1 MSNTIYINTTA
12 KPSISENYILLVDNI
27 NGNEY
32 EVIRVGGVLKLGPY
46 DITSDKMICSGTI
59 SSTRDTIGSNPPEKP
74 KIISDYI
81 SCGGNISFESS
92 ILEVEKIITSGG
104 GTTFTDCKVNLKE
117 IHGGIYSVN
126 SELNIGT
133 VTSNS
138 MIELNKDG
146 PGPAAVFQDVY
157 AMGGIKIGNNIR
169 IEGTLYVTGGGEII
183 GNSYIRNIKLQR
195 GSLTY
200 ESTNTEQMGSVE
212 VLGGNFT
219 YSGKN
224 KPNIK
229 SLAGAIILFGNDTI
243 VGDIQAEGSVEPYSS
258 NVVVISEDSNVTVK
272 KIMVDKISK
281 LYLENGSVL
290 KSTEAGQIGSL
301 GEDPTTGTMENI
313 TINPDLTLM
322 VGVKNIIIPNIP
334 QPEAVENLIGSLGD
348 DSNRIY

>member
-12 KPSISENYILLVDNI
+12 KPSISENGVLLVDNI

-32 EVIRVGGVLKLGPY
+32 EVIRVGGTLKLGPY
-46 DITSDKMICSGTI
+46 DITSDKMICSGII

-81 SCGGNISFESS
+81 SCGGHISFESS
-92 ILEVEKIITSGG
+92 ILEVEKIITRGG
-104 GTTFTDCKVNLKE
+104 GTTFTDCNVNLKE

-126 SELNIGT
+126 SDLSIET

-138 MIELNKDG
+138 MIEINKDG
-146 PGPAAVFQDVY
+146 PGPATVFQDVY
-157 AMGGIKIGNNIR
+157 AMGGIKIGNNVR
-169 IEGTLYVTGGGEII
+169 IEGTLYVTGGGDII
-183 GNSYIRNIKLQR
+183 GNSYIRNIKVQR
-195 GSLTY
+195 GGLTY

-229 SLAGAIILFGNDTI
+229 ALG
-243 VGDIQAEGSVEPYSS
+243 GSVVLYGDDTVIGEVEMKRNEDPYSS

-272 KIMVDKISK
+272 KIIVDKIS
-281 LYLENGSVL
+281 LEDGSIL
-290 KSTEAGQIGSL
+290 KSIEPGQIGILDDES
-301 GEDPTTGTMENI
+301 PTTGTMENV
-313 TINPDLTLM
+313 TINPSLI
-322 VGVKNIIIPNIP
+322 VRVEVKDIIIPNIP
-334 QPEAVENLIGSLGD
+334 QPEVVERLVGSLGD
-348 DSNRIY
+348 DSNRVY